1 MRLYDVTHH
10 TSGIIVFQSGLT
22 QAFDWGMNVGLPR
35 DRMGEPA
42 FQPSDATVIACRRDA
57 DLGLWLDLRRL
68 VVVYDPDHR
77 LPLKPNTLGNV
88 YLLSDGTTVL
98 APRRWA

>member
-1 MRLYDVTHH
+1 MD
-10 TSGIIVFQSGLT
+10 
-22 QAFDWGMNVGLPR
+22 
-35 DRMGEPA
+35 EPA
-42 FQPSDATVIACRRDA
+42 DATVITYWHDT
-57 DLGLWLDLRRL
+57 DPSLWLDLRRL

>member
-1 MRLYDVTHH
+1 
-10 TSGIIVFQSGLT
+10 
-22 QAFDWGMNVGLPR
+22 
-35 DRMGEPA
+35 MGEPA
-42 FQPSDATVIACRRDA
+42 FQPSDATVITCRRDA
-57 DLGLWLDLRRL
+57 DLSLWLDLRRL

>member
-1 MRLYDVTHH
+1 
-10 TSGIIVFQSGLT
+10 
-22 QAFDWGMNVGLPR
+22 MNVGLPR

-42 FQPSDATVIACRRDA
+42 FHPSDATVAARRHDA

-77 LPLKPNTLGNV
+77 LPLESNTLGDV
-88 YLLSDGTTVL
+88 YLLSDGTIVL
-98 APRRWA
+98 ASRQWA